1 MTDSTLPDSILG
13 VPPKPQLFTEFWVI
27 RHGETLWNATGQLQ
41 GHADIELSDGGL
53 EQCARLERRLEGLC
67 FAAVYASDLLRAK
80 HTAEI
85 IVQNTDCP
93 DKSVRLEPRLR
104 EIDVGLLS
112 SLHYRDIPTLFPE
125 YVLDLQRDAWQ
136 TRRPGGESMADLYA
150 RVQNCLLELS
160 VRHAGERVLI
170 VTHGGVVRVA
180 VALALGGLQDV
191 WARLSIENTSIT
203 RILLNTHGGKLISYN
218 DAAHLER
225 AKPTPDDADDS
236 LE

>member
-1 MTDSTLPDSILG
+1 MTDSTLITS
-13 VPPKPQLFTEFWVI
+13 PKSQLFTEFWVI
-27 RHGETLWNATGQLQ
+27 RHGETLWNASGQLQ
-41 GHADIELSDGGL
+41 GHADIELSDHGL
-53 EQCARLERRLEGLC
+53 EQCERLSKRLGGLC
-67 FAAVYASDLLRAK
+67 FTALYSSDLLRAK

-85 IVQNTDCP
+85 IVQKTDCP
-93 DKSVRLEPRLR
+93 NKTVQLEPRLR

-125 YVLDLQRDAWQ
+125 YVLALQRDAWQ
-136 TRRPGGESMADLYA
+136 TCRPGGESMADLYT
-150 RVQNCLLELS
+150 RVKDCLLELS
-160 VRHAGERVLI
+160 IRHAGERILI

-203 RILLNTHGGKLISYN
+203 RILLNPHGGKLISYN
-218 DAAHLER
+218 DAAHLEP
-225 AKPTPDDADDS
+225 AKFALDDADDS

>member
-1 MTDSTLPDSILG
+1 MTDSTLPDLTLITPS
-13 VPPKPQLFTEFWVI
+13 KTQLFTEFWVI

-41 GHADIELSDGGL
+41 GHADIELSEQGL
-53 EQCARLERRLEGLC
+53 EQCERLSKRLGGLC

-85 IVQNTDCP
+85 IVQKTDCF
-93 DKSVRLEPRLR
+93 DKTVRLEPRLR

-112 SLHYRDIPTLFPE
+112 GLHYRDIPTLFPE
-125 YVLDLQRDAWQ
+125 YVLALQRDAWQ
-136 TRRPGGESMADLYA
+136 TRRPAGESMADLYA
-150 RVQNCLLELS
+150 RVQNCLLELHS
-160 VRHAGERVLI
+160 RHAGERVLI

-218 DAAHLER
+218 DAAHLEL
-225 AKPTPDDADDS
+225 AKPTLDDADDS